1 MDKCLAII
9 VKDFNNPD
17 FVKAIKSL
25 YEKGLIE
32 LPDPVVGFYP
42 DYPEMAGFEEIY
54 HLFKAIENGD

>member
-1 MDKCLAII
+1 MKGITIAVSDLR
-9 VKDFNNPD
+9 NPD

-42 DYPEMAGFEEIY
+42 DYPEMAEFEEIY